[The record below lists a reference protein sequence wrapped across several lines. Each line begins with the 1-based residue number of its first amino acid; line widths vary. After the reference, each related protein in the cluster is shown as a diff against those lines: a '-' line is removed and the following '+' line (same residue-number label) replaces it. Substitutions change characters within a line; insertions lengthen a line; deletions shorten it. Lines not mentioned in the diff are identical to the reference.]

1 MASSWE
7 HTEAT
12 KVIYDTDKIIRR
24 TVDTYYSLKVGY
36 DVCAATNMKEK

>member
-12 KVIYDTDKIIRR
+12 NVIYD

-36 DVCAATNMKEK
+36 DVCVATNMKDVSRKSF